1 MVYNLPRNAGKHLLL
16 LGLEVVEEDRS
27 LRRLLTP
34 ILNND
39 ARAVDNLAR
48 IAFPVQDTYK

>member
-16 LGLEVVEEDRS
+16 LGLEVVKEDRS

-48 IAFPVQDTYK
+48 IAFPVQDT